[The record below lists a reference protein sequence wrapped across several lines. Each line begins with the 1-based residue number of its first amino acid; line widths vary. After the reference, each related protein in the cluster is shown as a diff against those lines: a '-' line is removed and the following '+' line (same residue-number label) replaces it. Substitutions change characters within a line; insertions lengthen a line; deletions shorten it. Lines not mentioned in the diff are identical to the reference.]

1 MEPNLETTKKL
12 IVFLDCGDTIIDEGT
27 EEFDDEGIVIKADLI
42 PGADVMVKTLY
53 ERGYTLALVAD
64 GYAQSFKNILTQN
77 GLYDYFTTMIYSETI
92 KELKPSPRMFKAAIG
107 GLDLSI
113 EDCYRIVMVGNNLR
127 RDIKGAN
134 LMGITS
140 IFLKWSPRYPL
151 SSENKDEQP
160 DYIIKKPVELI
171 DLVEKLNHEL
181 SQGSKNIIL
190 YE

>member
-1 MEPNLETTKKL
+1 MKSNMENEKEL

-27 EEFDDEGIVIKADLI
+27 EEFDEEGIVLRANLI
-42 PGADVMVKTLY
+42 PGADIMVKTLF

-64 GYAQSFKNILTQN
+64 GNAQSFKNILTQN

-107 GLDLSI
+107 GLDLDI

-140 IFLKWSPRYPL
+140 IFLKWSPRYPQT
-151 SSENKDEQP
+151 SENKNEQP
-160 DYIIKKPVELI
+160 DHTITKPIELI
-171 DLVEKLNHEL
+171 DLVERLNEEL
-181 SQGSKNIIL
+181 N
-190 YE
+190 